1 MVSAVKTTYK
11 IQCLLRQVE
20 KKKSKL
26 KKIGTAQSKNIK
38 VEQEESRDDNKIDK
52 WRSNECGNK
61 EENDRYVKQNTKIF
75 TWRQ

>member
-1 MVSAVKTTYK
+1 M
-11 IQCLLRQVE
+11 
-20 KKKSKL
+20 
-26 KKIGTAQSKNIK
+26 KKIGTAQSKNTK